1 MTAHH
6 SHSPEKKENPLK
18 AAPKQ
23 SNTPEPVTPNINEVQ
38 TLLNWSA
45 PSRPY
50 RKKQKMYFL
59 NLILI
64 MLTVEVILFLFGQHI
79 LMLVVASLV
88 FLAFAFA
95 STPPVNV
102 QYRISSEGIAIED
115 HFYLW
120 QELYDFYFKQPDGM
134 DVLHIRTK
142 TYLLGEL
149 IITLGDVSKDKVRS
163 VLLPYLP
170 FREVTHTTF
179 TERAGDWVAKTF
191 PLENRPS

>member
-1 MTAHH
+1 MPAHH
-6 SHSPEKKENPLK
+6 SHSPEKKGHIAKPADSGIK
-18 AAPKQ
+18 PPQ
-23 SNTPEPVTPNINEVQ
+23 PESVTVNEVQ
-38 TLLNWSA
+38 SLLNWSA
-45 PSRPY
+45 FSRPY
-50 RKKQKMYFL
+50 RKKQRIYYL

-64 MLTVEVILFLFGQHI
+64 MLTVEIILFLFGQHL

-120 QELYDFYFKQPDGM
+120 QELYDFYFKQIDGL
-134 DVLHIRTK
+134 DILHVRTK
-142 TYLLGEL
+142 TYILGEL
-149 IITLGDVSKDKVRS
+149 IITLGDIPKDKIRS
-163 VLLPYLP
+163 ILLPFLP
-170 FREVTHTTF
+170 YREITHTTF
-179 TERAGDWVAKTF
+179 TERAGDWITKTF